1 MRWPSSRQKM
11 SIGRAIVNYGETE
24 TESFNAEIG
33 QPLGE
38 LQALK

>member
-11 SIGRAIVNYGETE
+11 SIGRAILVYGEDE

-38 LQALK
+38 P